1 MANDETENAS
11 PRQPANVYPFPVYLS
26 EKELSDSDEYAGG
39 DPYSVETTHTRSSF
53 HQRRFDLTLD
63 LLRGLGHLDRILDV
77 GCGEGHITAEIKRQ
91 FPKAEVHGLDY
102 SLSAI
107 RKAHLAYPD
116 ISFSVAD
123 AVKSPYPKGKFDVV
137 VCNNLWEHVTDP
149 IGLLLRMKDVLKP
162 GGSVI
167 ISTPSR
173 YRTANLVRA
182 ILGRKIVFMSKYH
195 VTEYTV
201 GQVKEQL
208 AYGGFDV
215 IRVLSRPISAGS
227 IKLRLVQKAL
237 SAWRAATGSH
247 HELEETI
254 FYLAKWTRN
263 NAHQSDI

>member
-1 MANDETENAS
+1 MH
-11 PRQPANVYPFPVYLS
+11 LS
-26 EKELSDSDEYAGG
+26 EKELSASDEYAGG
-39 DPYSVETTHTRSSF
+39 DPYSVETTQTRTPF
-53 HQRRFDLTLD
+53 HQRQFDLTLD

-107 RKAHLAYPD
+107 RKAHITYPD

-123 AVKSPYPKGKFDVV
+123 AVKSPYPEGKFDVV

-149 IGLLLRMKDVLKP
+149 NGLLLRMKDALKP

-182 ILGRKIVFMSKYH
+182 ILGRREDSFFMSKYH

-208 AYGGFDV
+208 AYGG
-215 IRVLSRPISAGS
+215 IRSDQGAQSTHQCWLYKVQVSA
-227 IKLRLVQKAL
+227 
-237 SAWRAATGSH
+237 
-247 HELEETI
+247 
-254 FYLAKWTRN
+254 
-263 NAHQSDI
+263 